1 LTVVFHVAADV
12 GSTDLKVSVVNKR
25 IIGVAGCNILSFEN
39 TVIAHRAAVN
49 SRIAADNQL
58 SGCVIGIADNQ
69 SLSVITVT
77 GRAVVQDVNG
87 KLAIFDNHLTAGTSD
102 FVIGRGNTDIEFCKM
117 SLRCSG

>member
-1 LTVVFHVAADV
+1 MINERVV
-12 GSTDLKVSVVNKR
+12 GVS
-25 IIGVAGCNILSFEN
+25 GCDILSLEN
-39 TVIAHRAAVN
+39 AVVAHSTAVN

-102 FVIGRGNTDIEFCKM
+102 FVIGRGNTDIEFFKM

>member
-1 LTVVFHVAADV
+1 MTVVFHVAADV

-49 SRIAADNQL
+49 SRIVSDNQL

-69 SLSVITVT
+69 SLSVIAVT
-77 GRAVVQDVNG
+77 GRAVVQHVNSE
-87 KLAIFDNHLTAGTSD
+87 LAIFDNHLTTGTSESG
-102 FVIGRGNTDIEFCKM
+102 IRRGYSNV
-117 SLRCSG
+117 